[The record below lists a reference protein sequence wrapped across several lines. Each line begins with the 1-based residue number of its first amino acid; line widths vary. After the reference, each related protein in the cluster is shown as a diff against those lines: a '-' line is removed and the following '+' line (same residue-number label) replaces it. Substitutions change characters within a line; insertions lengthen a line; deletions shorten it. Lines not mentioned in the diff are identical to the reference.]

1 MIITGIIFFSL
12 DILIGLD
19 QYWRFV
25 KPEIVPVSESLVIQ
39 NTMFGWMLSGMYEL
53 APSDGRLVSVEAS
66 PQLFCVQGVSDDEL
80 RGIRDLELEDESR
93 QTDPV
98 LSRFNETIRLKEG
111 RYEVQLPWK
120 GNAGQLVDN
129 FRAAELRLRSLSRK
143 LVREPDLKIRYDQAL
158 EEMETNK
165 VVEEVP
171 PEEMYSMTRVFYMP
185 HRPVVKETSASTK
198 VRPVFNASA
207 KDGNGLSLNDC
218 LATGPKLIP
227 SLIEILIRFRR
238 WRIALAADIQKA
250 FLQIGIRKED
260 QDVHRF
266 LWEVGNKVRVM
277 RFVRVPFGNKSSPF
291 ILNAT
296 IKYHLSQCE
305 PSKVVSELEENLYV
319 DDFLTGAD
327 EEAEA
332 TRMIQEADQLM
343 KGASMNLTKWG
354 SNNREVH
361 DLSDKCELLCNVKV
375 LGLGWSPEEDCFM
388 FEGSFID
395 SGLVVTKRIVLS
407 LIARLFDP
415 LGFLN
420 PFVISLKCLF
430 QSLWRTGIGWDEKV
444 SEEFESRVVSW
455 VKDLEKLKTWRVS
468 RTYHH
473 EGWKGSGN
481 LQLLAYGD
489 ASESVMVPV
498 FIGELYSS
506 FVLS

>member
-1 MIITGIIFFSL
+1 M
-12 DILIGLD
+12 
-19 QYWRFV
+19 
-25 KPEIVPVSESLVIQ
+25 E
-39 NTMFGWMLSGMYEL
+39 
-53 APSDGRLVSVEAS
+53 GRLK
-66 PQLFCVQGVSDDEL
+66 GVNDDEL
-80 RGIRDLELEDESR
+80 RRIWDLELEIESK
-93 QTDPV
+93 QMDPV

-120 GNAGQLVDN
+120 DNAGQLVDN
-129 FRAAELRLRSLSRK
+129 YRAAELRLRSLSRK
-143 LVREPDLKIRYDQAL
+143 LDKEPDLRVRYDQAL

-171 PEEMYSMTRVFYMP
+171 PEEMHSMTRVFYMP

-198 VRPVFNASA
+198 VRPVFDASA
-207 KDGNGLSLNDC
+207 KDCNGLSLNDC
-218 LATGPKLIP
+218 LVTGPNLIP

-250 FLQIGIRKED
+250 FLQIGVRKED

-332 TRMIQEADQLM
+332 TDMIKEADQLM

-354 SNNREVH
+354 SNNREVLDKALY
-361 DLSDKCELLCNVKV
+361 DLSDKCALLCNVKV

-395 SGLVVTKRIVLS
+395 PGLVVTKRMVLS

-430 QSLWRTGIGWDEKV
+430 QTLWRTGIGWDEEV
-444 SEEFESRVVSW
+444 SEEFESKVVSW

-468 RTYHH
+468 RRYHQ
-473 EGWKGSGN
+473 EGWSHLEN
-481 LQLLAYGD
+481 LQLHAYGD
-489 ASESVMVPV
+489 ASETAYGACVYLVYEHK
-498 FIGELYSS
+498 GKLYSS
-506 FVLS
+506 LVLSKTKVVPLKKVTLPRLELGWIRKIPLGGNPLSPIE